1 MTPTQPQNQNQ
12 NNFLTYFAIAAILIG
27 GGYLLFTQTPKTA
40 NAKASTS
47 SVWEKIE
54 TTSSDINEQKKLDLE
69 LDKQKEKVKTNLDGL
84 SKNLELLKKDCSAD
98 KSCSAEIEKSKIIT
112 Q

>member
-12 NNFLTYFAIAAILIG
+12 NNFLTYFAIAALFSG
-27 GGYLLFTQTPKTA
+27 GVYFFITQTPKTA

-69 LDKQKEKVKTNLDGL
+69 LDKQKEKVETNLGGL
-84 SKNLELLKKDCSAD
+84 GKNLELLKKECSAD
-98 KSCSAEIEKSKIIT
+98 KSCSSEIEKSKIII